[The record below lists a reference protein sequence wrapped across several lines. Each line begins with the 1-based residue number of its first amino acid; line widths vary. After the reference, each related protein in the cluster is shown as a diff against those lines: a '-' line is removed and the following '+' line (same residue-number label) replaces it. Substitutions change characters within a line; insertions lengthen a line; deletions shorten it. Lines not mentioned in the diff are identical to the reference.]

1 MIKRTTKTPAVN
13 TEAPAEEPVIPV
25 IENTPENKPAEQ
37 APSPKVPVKRAPR
50 TVAKAPQATVKTP
63 AKTPVK
69 PASGATPKAVVKR
82 TTTSPPKGSTV
93 TPEIIE
99 IETLDKNANEKS
111 QAILNVE
118 EIALEIVKNKS
129 KDKKL
134 KSKLKEK
141 KEKAKKREKAIKAVI
156 KKLEKAKL
164 AKFKSDSKKKEKKE
178 KEKIKKAKAKA
189 KKAEKE
195 KAKKGKS
202 KDKKKKK

>member
-1 MIKRTTKTPAVN
+1 MIKRTTKTPIVKN
-13 TEAPAEEPVIPV
+13 TEIPPTEAA
-25 IENTPENKPAEQ
+25 IQATENTVEDQPVVQ
-37 APSPKVPVKRAPR
+37 TPSPTFPVKRAAR
-50 TVAKAPQATVKTP
+50 TAAKAPEASVNAA

-69 PASGATPKAVVKR
+69 PASNATPKAVVKR
-82 TTTSPPKGSTV
+82 TTTTPPKGSTV

-99 IETLDKNANEKS
+99 IETVDTDVNEKS
-111 QAILNVE
+111 QPILNVE

-129 KDKKL
+129 KDKKE
-134 KSKLKEK
+134 KNKLKEK

-195 KAKKGKS
+195 KKGKS
-202 KDKKKKK
+202 KDKKKKKK